1 MLSCAGNHRRAVEG
15 MSTCPQPSAAGAR
28 PRAVALGGRAP
39 ALGCCLAAG
48 GAPSPR
54 RCQRDGFS
62 GRRARGRREQTCWQ
76 REPLREAAPVTGRRP
91 KPLSSLVSPYS
102 HVQSIYTSSPA
113 FSCVCSYTAGLRCQE
128 SQPLVAPSVTSLP
141 SEQDRKSA
149 SRHCSSLRPLTQ
161 CRDRR
166 MQVESLIL
174 LPPSE

>member
-76 REPLREAAPVTGRRP
+76 REPLREAAPVTGKETEAP
-91 KPLSSLVSPYS
+91 VQPGVPLQPCAK
-102 HVQSIYTSSPA
+102 HVHLLPM

-141 SEQDRKSA
+141 SEQGRKSA

-161 CRDRR
+161 CRDQR